1 MSISNMSRE
10 STGTAEKHS
19 TEPSEYYTGHVVTY
33 VRRLP
38 QLFAHLEEKKI
49 EPINISYTLD

>member
-10 STGTAEKHS
+10 STRTADKHS

-38 QLFAHLEEKKI
+38 QIFSHLEEKI
-49 EPINISYTLD
+49 EPFNIS